1 MAGAGG
7 SCDVRSRAFA
17 RLVRKESPLDA
28 VHHRRAQTST
38 GYLGDA
44 EGIAHQHQHE
54 AYDEGDHGA
63 DVAEGVLHYQ
73 GHDLRN
79 HIRMGYDDV
88 QRKGEIAQ
96 GHDRNYDAADLR
108 NSVYA
113 PEYDGEGQY
122 AQQHSDQVR
131 ISSESHLHRVADGVA
146 LDGIV

>member
-44 EGIAHQHQHE
+44 EGI
-54 AYDEGDHGA
+54 
-63 DVAEGVLHYQ
+63 LHYQ

-88 QRKGEIAQ
+88 QRQCEIAQ

-131 ISSESHLHRVADGVA
+131 IGSESHLHRVADGVA